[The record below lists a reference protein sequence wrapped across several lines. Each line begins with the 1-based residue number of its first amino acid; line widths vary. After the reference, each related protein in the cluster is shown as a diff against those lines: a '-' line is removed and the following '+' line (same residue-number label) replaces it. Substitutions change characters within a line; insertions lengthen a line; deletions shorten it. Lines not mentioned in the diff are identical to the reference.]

1 MGIQVNPSVWSSV
14 FAVPTAVTDEHLR
27 RASGQQLKV
36 LLFVLRHNG
45 ENPDDAAIAEGTGLT
60 KADASDAL
68 AYWFET
74 GFFNRDGETS
84 ETRAAQTTA
93 QQPATPVEEP
103 KVNRTGEETKRHEL
117 LDVPDVLP
125 TYDQVTAR
133 TMESP
138 ELQGLFNEA
147 QIKLGKTIG
156 YDTQAKLLML
166 MDSYGLPPEVILTI
180 IEYSV
185 SHGKRS
191 MAYICKVGKNWAE
204 DGIDT
209 LEKAEERLKSLS
221 EQEKLW
227 KQFTAKIPVEKPHY
241 TQKRMNY
248 LRKWHDEF
256 HQSLDLICY
265 GYEEMINNINKLNFN
280 YLDKMLT
287 NWHEK
292 KLETPVDVM
301 QDKKGIT
308 QAGGTG
314 PASRNKP
321 SYDTNLFKKKAT
333 GPIAYKKRSESDA
346 E

>member
-1 MGIQVNPSVWSSV
+1 MAIQVNPSVWNSV

-36 LLFVLRHNG
+36 LLYVLRHNG
-45 ENPDDAAIAEGTGLT
+45 ENPDNAAIAKGTGLS
-60 KADASDAL
+60 AEDASDAL
-68 AYWFET
+68 CYWVET
-74 GFFNRDGETS
+74 GFLYRDGTKPV
-84 ETRAAQTTA
+84 QTVSQA
-93 QQPATPVEEP
+93 IESP
-103 KVNRTGEETKRHEL
+103 KKTEL
-117 LDVPDVLP
+117 VDVPDVLP

-133 TMESP
+133 TLESP

-156 YDTQAKLLML
+156 YDTQSKLLMM

-185 SHGKRS
+185 SHGKSS

-204 DGIDT
+204 DGIDD
-209 LEKAEERLKSLS
+209 LEKAEERLQKLAD
-221 EQEKLW
+221 QEKLW
-227 KQFTAKIPVEKPHY
+227 KQFAAMIPGEKPRY
-241 TQKRMNY
+241 TKSRMDH

-256 HQSLDLICY
+256 HQSLELICY
-265 GYEEMINNINKLNFN
+265 AYEEMINNINKLNFN

-292 KLETPVDVM
+292 KLETPVEVM
-301 QDKKGIT
+301 QEKKAAPSPGAPGRKS
-308 QAGGTG
+308 Q
-314 PASRNKP
+314 P

>member
-36 LLFVLRHNG
+36 LLYVLRHNG
-45 ENPDDAAIAEGTGLT
+45 ENPDDASIAQGTGLT

-74 GFFNRDGETS
+74 GFLHRDGTEPGPV
-84 ETRAAQTTA
+84 EQKEPP
-93 QQPATPVEEP
+93 QPAASVE
-103 KVNRTGEETKRHEL
+103 KQQVNRAGEETKKKEL

-256 HQSLDLICY
+256 HQSLELICY

-301 QDKKGIT
+301 QDRKGVT
-308 QAGGTG
+308 PAGGNG
-314 PASRNKP
+314 SASRGKP

-333 GPIAYKKRSESDA
+333 GPIAYRKRSESDA